1 MYTLRNMIPIDRIF
15 MNELLLIDNITNL
28 VMKDSV
34 SDDFRHEVGDIK
46 SHNETQSGCGGKY
59 KPS

>member
-1 MYTLRNMIPIDRIF
+1 MIPIDMIF